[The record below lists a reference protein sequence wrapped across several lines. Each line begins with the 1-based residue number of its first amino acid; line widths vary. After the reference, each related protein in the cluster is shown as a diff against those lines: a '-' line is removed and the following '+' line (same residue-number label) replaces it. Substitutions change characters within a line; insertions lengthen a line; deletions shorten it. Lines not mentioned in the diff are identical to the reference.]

1 MGISDGTGIVEKD
14 RVSKTIL
21 QERGKMELQIAGTN
35 TEITPAAQR
44 YVQRKLNKLNKHL
57 PDIIDIKVE
66 ISEEKT
72 KSPQQRYLVRVT
84 VNSGVAD
91 AVFHGEERGEDLFKA
106 VDRVVTVMTRQLER
120 HKGKLYD
127 KGRGNPLARGRY
139 NQTDQPASERK
150 VVKTKHFIVEPMSRD
165 EAIEQMERLGHNFF
179 LFVDANNQEVRLL
192 YRRND
197 GNYGLIEPEFK

>member
-1 MGISDGTGIVEKD
+1 
-14 RVSKTIL
+14 
-21 QERGKMELQIAGTN
+21 MELQITGTN

-44 YVQRKLNKLNKHL
+44 YVERKLNKLDKHL

-72 KSPQQRYLVRVT
+72 KSPEQHYLVRVT

-91 AVFHGEERGEDLFKA
+91 TTFHGEERGEDLYKA
-106 VDRVVTVMTRQLER
+106 VDKIVTIMTRQLER

-127 KGRGNPLARGRY
+127 KGRGNPLARGKSK
-139 NQTDQPASERK
+139 QTDRPVSERK
-150 VVKTKHFIVEPMSRD
+150 VVKIKHFIVEPMTRE

-179 LFVDANNQEVRLL
+179 LYVDVNTQDVRLL

-197 GNYGLIEPEFK
+197 GDYGLIEPEFK